1 MSRTRPH
8 IDTTEFPDRSVVRHA
23 KVRDD
28 KAAMARQLRRHAT
41 DAEARAWDILRGRKL
56 FGLKFRRQ
64 QAVAGFVVDFYCA
77 ELRLAL
83 EIDGAVHDEPA
94 RAASDAGRD
103 EILRTWGLVVLRVPN
118 AKVAEGALRFAIR
131 AHLHR
136 TVPLLKGEGPSRDS
150 ATG

>member
-1 MSRTRPH
+1 MSRARTPIDMTAFPERP
-8 IDTTEFPDRSVVRHA
+8 VVRHA

-28 KAAMARQLRRHAT
+28 KAALARHLRRHAT

-94 RAASDAGRD
+94 RAACDAGRD
-103 EILRTWGLVVLRVPN
+103 EILRTWGIEVVRVPN
-118 AKVAEGALRFAIR
+118 AKVDESALRIAIS
-131 AHLHR
+131 AHLQR
-136 TVPLLKGEGPSRDS
+136 KVPLLKGEGPSRDS